1 MTERILAD
9 TTALAHLTKGSPHSA
24 AYNKIVGRKR
34 VVISFQSRP
43 ELLSANYNPARRRRL
58 DLLLA
63 ATVPAPHSDATDVW
77 YVRIVSVRKQLK
89 AQQRPGSDA
98 GDADV
103 WIIASALEHG
113 IPLMSHDKQQ
123 VCLARACGLATYTD
137 LDELREHNP

>member
-9 TTALAHLTKGSPHSA
+9 TTAFAHLTKVSPHSG

-34 VVISFQSRP
+34 LVMSFQSRP
-43 ELLSANYNPARRRRL
+43 ELLSADYTPARKKRL
-58 DLLLA
+58 DNLMA

-77 YVRIVSVRKQLK
+77 YARIVSVRKQLK
-89 AQQRPGSDA
+89 AQQRIGSDA

-113 IPLMSHDKQQ
+113 IPMMSHDRQQ
-123 VCLARACGLATYTD
+123 VCLARACGLPTYTN
-137 LDELREHNP
+137 LDDLREQNP